1 MRTRG
6 GGDGGIRGSAKW
18 RRRSDGFMAVNG
30 SAKDKRSGALDGDGA
45 EKRRRICDVRFREI
59 AGIMD
64 MVSLRHVFSRE
75 SLRGRRWRLDGSE
88 GRKWGARRRKV
99 R

>member
-6 GGDGGIRGSAKW
+6 GGDGGISGSVKW
-18 RRRSDGFMAVNG
+18 RRRSDCFMAVNG
-30 SAKDKRSGALDGDGA
+30 SAKDKRSGVLDGDGT
-45 EKRRRICDVRFREI
+45 EKRRRICDIRFREI
-59 AGIMD
+59 AG

-88 GRKWGARRRKV
+88 GRK
-99 R
+99 